1 MKRRRNPDVPTP
13 VIVLASVAAGGALAW
28 WLLRPTTPALSAPT
42 VAPNRYLTG
51 EESNALVAQAEAA
64 AGRRLSR
71 EETAALLAA
80 TGRVAPLIE
89 NREGVILPTPE
100 EQRAAELYDAQFRAG
115 ATPVGPGA
123 NGILN
128 AVFAGGRTPAAE
140 TAAALERIRSG
151 ASRDY
156 IA

>member
-1 MKRRRNPDVPTP
+1 MRRRRNPDVPTP

-100 EQRAAELYDAQFRAG
+100 EQAAIDLYNAQLRAG
-115 ATPVGPGA
+115 ATPIGPGA
-123 NGILN
+123 NAIIG
-128 AVFAGGRTPAAE
+128 AVLAGGRTPEAE
-140 TAAALERIRSG
+140 QAAALERIRSG
-151 ASRDY
+151 GSRQY
-156 IA
+156 LA